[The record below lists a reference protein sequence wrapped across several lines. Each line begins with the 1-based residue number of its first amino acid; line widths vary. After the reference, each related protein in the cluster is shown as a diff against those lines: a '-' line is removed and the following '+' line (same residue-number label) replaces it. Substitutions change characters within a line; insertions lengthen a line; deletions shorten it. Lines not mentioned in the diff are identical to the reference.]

1 MASALLVQKEV
12 SSDEYTIKTRKNEGK
27 NTVKTSVKMILE
39 RVALTGKT
47 QKPDRK
53 IETRK
58 GYEEYFL
65 CSPASMF
72 LRGLSNLFWIFA
84 HTFSARA
91 IVITHIVSDW
101 LFSPCCVEHQDE
113 FIFERV
119 AVAYSRDYNEVGRAQ
134 IKLFTMDDDGRTPEH
149 EYPISSPMSLWL
161 RWAKKVNI
169 SVLLV
174 MKKKIFWCFYHIW
187 AWRSSWSCDLE
198 ILKKLCLP
206 NPRMLRMKPGYE
218 WPCSFVCLI

>member
-12 SSDEYTIKTRKNEGK
+12 NSDEYTIKTRKNEGK

-72 LRGLSNLFWIFA
+72 LRGLSNLFLIFA

-134 IKLFTMDDDGRTPEH
+134 IK
-149 EYPISSPMSLWL
+149 
-161 RWAKKVNI
+161 
-169 SVLLV
+169 
-174 MKKKIFWCFYHIW
+174 
-187 AWRSSWSCDLE
+187 
-198 ILKKLCLP
+198 
-206 NPRMLRMKPGYE
+206 
-218 WPCSFVCLI
+218 

>member
-72 LRGLSNLFWIFA
+72 LRGLSNLFCIFA

-134 IKLFTMDDDGRTPEH
+134 IKPRIPVFSQRGSYEPLC
-149 EYPISSPMSLWL
+149 
-161 RWAKKVNI
+161 
-169 SVLLV
+169 
-174 MKKKIFWCFYHIW
+174 KKILHMQTTKMQISC
-187 AWRSSWSCDLE
+187 RSATL
-198 ILKKLCLP
+198 
-206 NPRMLRMKPGYE
+206 
-218 WPCSFVCLI
+218 LIIP